1 MADISL
7 EQIPLGD
14 RRLRAFVQVP
24 WELYRNDPCWTP
36 PLNADYLGNKLLGS
50 VGLLTP
56 EHPYHRTAEVTHFVA
71 RQGGRLVGRIS
82 AAINQRYNEYHGT
95 KIGSFGFFE
104 TIQDYAVA
112 RTLLDAARNWVKQRG
127 MDTLRG
133 PGEYSNATH
142 ERQGILIDGFEYPP
156 AVELT
161 HNPPY
166 YAEFLD
172 RYGFH
177 KAMDYHAYKIDVK
190 DYKADRAARIARRV
204 AERRG
209 ITTRMVDLKDL
220 SNEIQLLLDIY
231 NEAWSQN
238 WGFLPITHA
247 EGEML
252 ADSLRPVLV
261 PEMLRFA
268 FVHGESAAVIAAL
281 PDLYNPLR
289 PRWRWPL
296 DTELVRMAR
305 AFVQAKRIRGALRL
319 FFFGVRPRFRGLGND
334 AILFTEVQEYALAH
348 GYSFF
353 EPSLMLET
361 NEGIL
366 RISEN
371 MGGKRHKTWR
381 IYDMG
386 L

>member
-1 MADISL
+1 M
-7 EQIPLGD
+7 
-14 RRLRAFVQVP
+14 
-24 WELYRNDPCWTP
+24 
-36 PLNADYLGNKLLGS
+36 
-50 VGLLTP
+50 
-56 EHPYHRTAEVTHFVA
+56 THFVA
-71 RQGGRLVGRIS
+71 RRDNKLVGRIS

-112 RTLLDAARNWVKQRG
+112 RTLLDAARDWVKQRD

-142 ERQGILIDGFEYPP
+142 ERQGTLIDGFEYPP
-156 AVELT
+156 TVELT

-172 RYGFH
+172 RYGFR
-177 KAMDYHAYKIDVK
+177 KAMDYYAYKVDIE
-190 DYKADRAARIARRV
+190 DYKADRVARIAKRV
-204 AERRG
+204 AARRG
-209 ITTRMVDLKDL
+209 ITTRMADLKNL
-220 SNEIQLLLDIY
+220 NNEIQLVLDIY

-252 ADSLRPVLV
+252 ADSLRPVLI

-268 FVHGESAAVIAAL
+268 YVGGESAAVIAAL
-281 PDLYNPLR
+281 PDLYEPLR

-296 DTELVRMAR
+296 DTEVVRTAR
-305 AFVQAKRIRGALRL
+305 AFVQAKRIRGALRV
-319 FFFGVRPRFRGLGND
+319 FFFGVRPRFRGLGTD
-334 AILFTEVQEYALAH
+334 AILFTEVQEYALKH

-353 EPSLMLET
+353 EPSLLLES
-361 NEGIL
+361 NENIL
-366 RISEN
+366 RISAS
-371 MGGKRHKTWR
+371 MGGKRYKTWR
-381 IYDMG
+381 IYDMD